1 MTFYIEAIPAKKR
14 SQLGQRRP
22 RGEVVFL
29 PDTPEEEHIVVPAAV
44 ATALGKKLAAEEI
57 EPQSRAEA
65 LWLIGETARS
75 CAVSRIEGL
84 VNRRDYAESEIR
96 RKLRDDGYSAHVI
109 DDVVHRAI
117 KGLAV
122 DDKRFADTFIR
133 SKVSAGWGTR
143 RIEHELSLRGIEA
156 SDIPGWPYDY
166 LDTDA
171 ESDRAYELV
180 SRRRLTGKNDYAKL
194 VRFLV
199 SRGFGMRDATAAASR
214 VIRENSDEE

>member
-1 MTFYIEAIPAKKR
+1 M
-14 SQLGQRRP
+14 
-22 RGEVVFL
+22 
-29 PDTPEEEHIVVPAAV
+29 VPAAV